1 MKNIVYVFLVLSCLV
16 MSCGAKKLAEAD
28 VAADSIDAT
37 DVLTKAQ
44 LASAPNPPS
53 DLYTS
58 GKLKIIKD
66 VHYRFEVDNVKKSTE
81 NIENAIRKYPAYISS
96 SNLRLDNP
104 ILENKITIRVQ
115 SEYFADLL
123 KDIDLEA
130 KFVNFRDVKTD
141 DVSKEFVDLESRLRT
156 KREVEQRYMD
166 ILRAKAGT
174 IEELMQAEQQIGQLH
189 EEIEATVSRINYLK
203 DQVSYST
210 IELEFYQTISQE
222 ITSADAVTL
231 LDRLHN
237 ALGTGLEGLEVIVI
251 ALAYIWPILLAA
263 GITVIYLRFIRRQIN
278 KVQPN
283 IPA

>member
-263 GITVIYLRFIRRQIN
+263 GITVIYLRFIRRRIN